1 MYVLQ
6 MEMIQNSGLA
16 LANIYLG
23 QVFSRQFDKFL
34 ITPIQY
40 VFPSP
45 FTISIRLARMCFF
58 FPLTQSCHTSVLSS
72 IVVSFLSLFIAGTT
86 TKTF

>member
-6 MEMIQNSGLA
+6 MEMIQNSS

-23 QVFSRQFDKFL
+23 QVFSRQFNKFL

-40 VFPSP
+40 VFPPP
-45 FTISIRLARMCFF
+45 FTISIRLARMCFL
-58 FPLTQSCHTSVLSS
+58 PLTQSCHTSVLSS
-72 IVVSFLSLFIAGTT
+72 LVVSFFVFIGTT